1 MKEAQI
7 NFKFIDS
14 QASFTHT
21 VKLTH
26 TCSWKSL
33 IQTLKQCFTQL
44 HEEPYLSLIDSQG
57 ITCHNHI
64 TESYVFWGLYDSVYS
79 QDDGSLFLIS
89 NSKIVK
95 ICFFL
100 NFDLSSHFTFDILSN
115 SSWENILNLVYS
127 KFENFN
133 TTTVKKITL
142 MNSSEEHQEIA
153 FDTESFWSL
162 YWKHRNEKATGG
174 LALMIYASK
183 CYHLNCQWGNSPSL
197 EGIAL
202 ISEDSTFPDTC
213 NALLAALRLVSTEK
227 LEKIFVVDHEN
238 DPIGS
243 ECLTTQILLR
253 RYNKHCK
260 MDNGTKV
267 LVMTRSLH
275 PNFSNP
281 TFDSRT
287 SQLSEN
293 NTDFLGTFFI
303 ISLLSPH
310 PSN

>member
-1 MKEAQI
+1 MREVSI
-7 NFKFIDS
+7 NFQFVDS
-14 QASFTHT
+14 QTSVTHR
-21 VKLTH
+21 VKLAH
-26 TCSWKSL
+26 TCSWKVL
-33 IQTLKQCFTQL
+33 IQTLKLCFPQL
-44 HEEPYLSLIDSQG
+44 HEQPYLSLIDSQG

-64 TESYVFWGLYDSVYS
+64 TEPYIFWGLYDSVYS

-100 NFDLSSHFTFDILSN
+100 NFDLSFHFTFDILSN
-115 SSWENILNLVYS
+115 SSWEDILNLVYA

-133 TTTVKKITL
+133 PVTVKKISI
-142 MNSSEEHQEIA
+142 MNSSEENQESA
-153 FDTESFWSL
+153 HDTESFWSL
-162 YWKHRNEKATGG
+162 FSKYWNDKTAGG
-174 LALMIYASK
+174 LPMMIYASK
-183 CYHLNCQWGNSPSL
+183 CYHINCQWGNSPSV

-202 ISEDSTFPDTC
+202 ISEDSSFPDTC

-243 ECLTTQILLR
+243 DCLTTQILLR
-253 RYNKHCK
+253 RYIKHSK
-260 MDNGTKV
+260 MNTGVKV

-281 TFDSRT
+281 TFDPRT
-287 SQLSEN
+287 SQLSES
-293 NTDFLGTFFI
+293 NTDFLGSF
-303 ISLLSPH
+303 LL
-310 PSN
+310 